1 MDPSIEGKV
10 ALVTGASRGI
20 GRAIAAGLAREGAR
34 VAITYRSAK
43 VEAMGGGMALPL
55 DLMDPDGPP
64 AVAEK
69 VRDELGPVEI
79 LVNNAGVRRDG
90 MIFTLEEA
98 EWSEVIET
106 HLLGAYRMTRAV
118 IVSMMKARAGAIL
131 NISSVSGI
139 LGTAGQTSYSAA
151 KAGLVG
157 FTKALAREAAPRGV
171 RVNALALGLIDSGMT
186 RDLPDRVR
194 DRILAET
201 PLGRLGTE
209 PEVTAAALFLLSH
222 RSSYVTG
229 QVVRVDGGVA
239 T

>member
-1 MDPSIEGKV
+1 MDPSFEGKV
-10 ALVTGASRGI
+10 ALVTGGSRGI
-20 GRAIAAGLAREGAR
+20 GRAIATGLARAGAK
-34 VAITYRSAK
+34 VAITYRSSR
-43 VEAMGGGMALPL
+43 VEPIGEGLALPL
-55 DLMDPDGPP
+55 DLTDPEGPP
-64 AVAEK
+64 RVAEE
-69 VRDELGPVEI
+69 VRERLGPVEI

-90 MIFTLEEA
+90 MIFTLDEA

-118 IVSMMKARAGAIL
+118 IVSMMKARSGSIL
-131 NISSVSGI
+131 NIASVSGL

-151 KAGLVG
+151 KAGLMG

-194 DRILAET
+194 ERILGET
-201 PLGRLGTE
+201 PLARLGTE
-209 PEVTAAALFLLSH
+209 PEVVGPALYLLSE
-222 RSSYVTG
+222 RASYVTG